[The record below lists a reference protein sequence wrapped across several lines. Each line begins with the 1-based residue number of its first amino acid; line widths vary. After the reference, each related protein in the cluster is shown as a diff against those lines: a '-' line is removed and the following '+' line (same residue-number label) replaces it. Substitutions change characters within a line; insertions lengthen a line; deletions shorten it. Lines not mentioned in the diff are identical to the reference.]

1 MQYACI
7 GKAEW
12 MPKQV
17 DQHARRTRIAEAV
30 FRLAASQGLEA
41 VSLRHV
47 AAEAGVSMGQVQ
59 HYFSTKDE
67 LLLFAF
73 RVVSERAEQRFAAAA
88 GAVPEGAGPGA
99 LVRALLGELLGDVSL
114 AEAPVT
120 VAFLARAVV
129 HPDLAATIRAGAP
142 AMVDFLAR
150 EIRTA
155 QAAGSAPAGLDPV
168 REAAT
173 LIALVDGLTTQLL
186 IGQLDQ
192 TTAVATLDYQL
203 DRIFAGLRGAW

>member
-1 MQYACI
+1 
-7 GKAEW
+7 

-47 AAEAGVSMGQVQ
+47 ATEAGVSMGQVQ

-73 RVVSERAEQRFAAAA
+73 RVVSERAEQRFAAAV
-88 GAVPEGAGPGA
+88 GAVPPDAGPGA
-99 LVRALLGELLGDVSL
+99 LVRAMLGELLGDASR
-114 AEAPVT
+114 AEAPVV

-129 HPDLAATIRAGAP
+129 QPELAATLRAGGP
-142 AMVDFLAR
+142 AMVDFLAGQ
-150 EIRTA
+150 IRAA
-155 QAAGSAPAGLDPV
+155 QDAGSASAVLDPV
-168 REAAT
+168 REAVT
-173 LIALVDGLTTQLL
+173 LIALVDGLTMQLL
-186 IGQLDQ
+186 IGQLEHAA
-192 TTAVATLDYQL
+192 AVATLTYQL
-203 DRIFAGLRGAW
+203 DRIFTR

>member
-73 RVVSERAEQRFAAAA
+73 RVVSERAE
-88 GAVPEGAGPGA
+88 PEGAGPGA

-203 DRIFAGLRGAW
+203 DRIFAGLRGSW